1 MKIKYPVIA
10 LIGSEEFESEFHK
23 AAKEL
28 TLRGYIVL
36 ASNAFEKDIDCYPIG
51 RRVEQLKSMN
61 KQRIDMCD
69 EVLVINSN
77 GYLSTNL
84 SDTVKYEI
92 EYAKTLSKKVN
103 YLYYKCNKNTCEFKD
118 FCDENISPV
127 YLKKVIGNI
136 LDDKLEPFDIPIC
149 ESYINKKQQ

>member
-1 MKIKYPVIA
+1 MKIRYPIIA
-10 LIGSEEFESEFHK
+10 LIGSEVFESEFQK
-23 AAKEL
+23 VSKEL

-36 ASNAFEKDIDCYPIG
+36 APNAFEKDIDCYPIG

-77 GYLSTNL
+77 GYLNTTF
-84 SDTVKYEI
+84 SDTIKDDI

-103 YLYYKCNKNTCEFKD
+103 YLYYKCNKNTCSCKEFCKD
-118 FCDENISPV
+118 NVSPI
-127 YLKKVIGNI
+127 YLKKVVANI
-136 LDDKLEPFDIPIC
+136 LDNNLEPFDTPVC
-149 ESYINKKQQ
+149 EWYKIDNQ

>member
-1 MKIKYPVIA
+1 MKIRYPIIA
-10 LIGSEEFESEFHK
+10 LIGSDDFESEFK
-23 AAKEL
+23 KVSKEL

-77 GYLSTNL
+77 GYLNTTF
-84 SDTVKYEI
+84 SDTIKDDI

-103 YLYYKCNKNTCEFKD
+103 YLYYKCNNYFLHH
-118 FCDENISPV
+118 F
-127 YLKKVIGNI
+127 
-136 LDDKLEPFDIPIC
+136 
-149 ESYINKKQQ
+149 

>member
-1 MKIKYPVIA
+1 MKIRYPIIA
-10 LIGSEEFESEFHK
+10 LIGSEDFESEFQK
-23 AAKEL
+23 VSKEL

-36 ASNAFEKDIDCYPIG
+36 APNAFEKDIDCYPIG

-77 GYLSTNL
+77 GYLNTTF
-84 SDTVKYEI
+84 SDTIKDDI

-103 YLYYKCNKNTCEFKD
+103 YLYYKCNKNTCRFKEFCKD
-118 FCDENISPV
+118 NVSPI
-127 YLKKVIGNI
+127 YLKKVVANI
-136 LDDKLEPFDIPIC
+136 LDNNLEPFDTPVC
-149 ESYINKKQQ
+149 ESYINNNQ

>member
-1 MKIKYPVIA
+1 MKIRYPIIA
-10 LIGSEEFESEFHK
+10 LIGSDDFESEFK
-23 AAKEL
+23 KVSKEL

-77 GYLSTNL
+77 GYLNITF
-84 SDTVKYEI
+84 SDTIKDEI

-103 YLYYKCNKNTCEFKD
+103 YLYYKCNKNTCKFKEFCKD
-118 FCDENISPV
+118 NVSPI
-127 YLKKVIGNI
+127 YLKKLLVM
-136 LDDKLEPFDIPIC
+136 
-149 ESYINKKQQ
+149 Y

>member
-1 MKIKYPVIA
+1 MKIRYPIIA
-10 LIGSEEFESEFHK
+10 LIGSDDFESEFQK
-23 AAKEL
+23 VSKEL

-36 ASNAFEKDIDCYPIG
+36 APNAFEKDIDCYPIG
-51 RRVEQLKSMN
+51 RRVEQLKYMN

-77 GYLSTNL
+77 GYLNTTF
-84 SDTVKYEI
+84 SDTIKDEI

-103 YLYYKCNKNTCEFKD
+103 YLYYKCNKNTCRFKEFCKD
-118 FCDENISPV
+118 NVSPI
-127 YLKKVIGNI
+127 YLKKVVANI
-136 LDDKLEPFDIPIC
+136 LDNNLEPFDIPIC